1 MTKKTLLILI
11 LLLIAVGL
19 FASDTELSGRE
30 IATKGSLLTLTGT
43 FEIEDDEWYLQ
54 TDDQLYI
61 VHKGLDWYTEEI
73 GFLPP
78 TGKQVIIEGFVL
90 KDEISPCTIVS
101 ENISYAFRSTEGYPL
116 WGGRGNRS
124 NERKDGYNQENR
136 G

>member
-1 MTKKTLLILI
+1 MTKKTFFILI
-11 LLLIAVGL
+11 LLLITAGI
-19 FASDTELSGRE
+19 FASETELSGRD
-30 IATKGSLLTLTGT
+30 IVSNGSLGIIKGT

-78 TGKQVIIEGFVL
+78 VGEQVIIEGFIF
-90 KDEISPCTIVS
+90 KNQISPCIITS
-101 ENISYAFRSTEGYPL
+101 GNKPYAFRSSEGYPL

-124 NERKDGYNQENR
+124 NERTDGYNQENR